1 MPETVTQNH
10 GRKPLIDTAK
20 TAAERISQII
30 GPPVDKCV
38 VIFTTS
44 DQRIGYAS
52 YGSNSGNCGVARR
65 WADAL
70 YASSVENMADLV
82 SLHFWRDASGLWA
95 DTKLNW
101 ELLER
106 QVVDR
111 IRVLAQATKAEGSTP
126 EANHMIFR
134 DLVMPN
140 IWMLCRFVEAVQIG
154 EEVGG

>member
-1 MPETVTQNH
+1 MND
-10 GRKPLIDTAK
+10 RAKMIDMANQTAL
-20 TAAERISQII
+20 RIGNII
-30 GPPVDKCV
+30 GASVDKCV
-38 VIFTTS
+38 VIFTTI
-44 DQRIGYAS
+44 DQQIGYAS
-52 YGSNSGNCGVARR
+52 YGTTEAKCGLARR

-70 YASSVENMADLV
+70 YASSVENIDGLSA
-82 SLHFWRDASGLWA
+82 LHFQRDPSGWA

-106 QVVDR
+106 QVVKR

-154 EEVGG
+154 EEIGA